1 MVRLRLMNYHFDRYE
16 FNRNHIVKIIVIP
29 CDVIC
34 NGMLDAIHVRLNG
47 SYKTGCI
54 QEIK

>member
-34 NGMLDAIHVRLNG
+34 NGMLDAIQVRLNG